1 MCVTGHFLVSC
12 VVENLQL
19 KNKSDRKDS
28 ILIEDISFA
37 IDNSHYCLT
46 LRKSKTDPCQRGVQI
61 YVFDVSPYHPVQS
74 LYEFLQ
80 LRE

>member
-1 MCVTGHFLVSC
+1 M
-12 VVENLQL
+12 ENLQF
-19 KNKSDRKDS
+19 KNKSDRNDS

-46 LRKSKTDPCQRGVQI
+46 HRKSKTDPCQRGVQI

-74 LYEFLQ
+74 LNEFLQ